1 MRTRKRVDGLLLL
14 DKPSGIT
21 SNFALQQVKRLY
33 DAQKVGHTGTLD
45 PLASGLLPLCFG
57 EATKFSACLLEADKV
72 YEATLKFGVT
82 TETGDSEGRIVSV
95 RPVRISVEQFGDVL
109 QGFLGQIEQIPP
121 MFSAIKIQ
129 GRPLYDY
136 ARQGKTV
143 ERPRRSVNI
152 REIRLIEWEQDNTAL
167 IQVHCS
173 KGTYI
178 RSLAEDIG
186 EKLGCGAHLCALRRI
201 ASSGFHIGASVNL
214 ERLACMDE
222 VERRASLMPV
232 DVLVAAWPKLDLD
245 ANETHLISQGR
256 VIRRDGLASGAIRL
270 YGAVGEFLGMG
281 EILEGIV
288 QPRRLIA
295 QSVMT

>member
-143 ERPRRSVNI
+143 ERPKRSVNI